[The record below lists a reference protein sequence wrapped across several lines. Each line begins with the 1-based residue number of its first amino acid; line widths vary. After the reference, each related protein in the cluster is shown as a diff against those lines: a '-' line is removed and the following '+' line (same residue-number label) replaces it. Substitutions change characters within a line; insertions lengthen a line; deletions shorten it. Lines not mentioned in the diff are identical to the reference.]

1 MVRAGMVG
9 VVNEPGGTAVR
20 SALAIPDV
28 QMAGKTGTSQ
38 VISAKNRGFLKG
50 WEGETH
56 ALFIAFA
63 PVGAPRYAAACVVE
77 HGGGGSRAAA
87 PVVQRRD
94 DRGAVARSGRPS
106 PASSRAI
113 NRRSGP
119 RRGGV
124 AGMKALFA
132 EGLERPQLHAQEEAR
147 RCSTGRSWPSSP
159 PSPWSA
165 SPRSIRWRAA
175 RSSLGR
181 AATWCAIA
189 SASALLFVVALSDI
203 RWWLRAAYP
212 LYVVALAMLAAV
224 IVIGVES
231 GGAKRWLG
239 YGELSFQPS
248 EMMKIALVL
257 ALARYYQWL
266 PPNQVSWPYAVLPP
280 LLMIG
285 APVIACARSAGS
297 RHRGAVRHR
306 RRRAAVPRR
315 RELGLFRRRFCRRH
329 RRAAP
334 CLGAAARLPAG
345 AHPHLHRPRARSA
358 RLGLSHPAV
367 EDRHRL
373 RRLHRQGLS
382 CRARRAQLN
391 FLPEKHT
398 DFIFTMFS
406 EEMGF
411 IGAAVLLALYLLV
424 LLFITYMALR
434 CRSTFPRLVAAGM
447 GLCLFAYVFINVAMV
462 TGLVPVVGVPLP
474 LVSYG
479 GTSMLTMMVGFGFVL
494 NAHVNRETRIR
505 REELG
510 PFW

>member
-1 MVRAGMVG
+1 
-9 VVNEPGGTAVR
+9 
-20 SALAIPDV
+20 
-28 QMAGKTGTSQ
+28 
-38 VISAKNRGFLKG
+38 
-50 WEGETH
+50 
-56 ALFIAFA
+56 
-63 PVGAPRYAAACVVE
+63 
-77 HGGGGSRAAA
+77 
-87 PVVQRRD
+87 
-94 DRGAVARSGRPS
+94 
-106 PASSRAI
+106 
-113 NRRSGP
+113 
-119 RRGGV
+119 
-124 AGMKALFA
+124 MKALFA
-132 EGLERPQLHAQEEAR
+132 EGVERPQLLLKKKLLLIN
-147 RCSTGRSWPSSP
+147 WPFLALITAITLVGVAALYSVAGGSLE
-159 PSPWSA
+159 PWA
-165 SPRSIRWRAA
+165 SRHVVRYC
-175 RSSLGR
+175 LGL
-181 AATWCAIA
+181 
-189 SASALLFVVALSDI
+189 ALLFVVALSDI

-212 LYVVALAMLAAV
+212 LYVLALIMLALV

-239 YGELSFQPS
+239 YGEMSFQPT

-266 PPNQVSWPYAVLPP
+266 PPNRVSWPHAVLPP

-285 APVIACARSAGS
+285 APALLALDQPDLGTAALFGIVGGGLLFLAGVSWIYFVGALVGVI
-297 RHRGAVRHR
+297 V
-306 RRRAAVPRR
+306 V
-315 RELGLFRRRFCRRH
+315 
-329 RRAAP
+329 
-334 CLGAAARLPAG
+334 LP
-345 AHPHLHRPRARSA
+345 H
-358 RLGLSHPAV
+358 V
-367 EDRHRL
+367 WE
-373 RRLHRQGLS
+373 RLHDYQKERILTFIDPDRDPLGSGYHILQSKIAIGSGGLTGKGYMQGTQT
-382 CRARRAQLN
+382 QLN

-411 IGAAVLLALYLLV
+411 IGSVVLLALYLLV

-479 GTSMLTMMVGFGFVL
+479 GTSMLTMMIGLGFVL